1 MSWRLF
7 PRTNFGLFIVKAH
20 ERTVQV
26 FERGWV
32 LYMKM
37 PEHNKNVVAKDQSII
52 HGAMQTIK
60 WYGAVVACCI
70 ISCHVISYD
79 YDVVCCCSL
88 W

>member
-37 PEHNKNVVAKDQSII
+37 PEKNKNVVAKDQSII

-60 WYGAVVACCI
+60 WYDHTI
-70 ISCHVISYD
+70 IRHTVPWGRLS
-79 YDVVCCCSL
+79 VCLSIWCNAM
-88 W
+88 